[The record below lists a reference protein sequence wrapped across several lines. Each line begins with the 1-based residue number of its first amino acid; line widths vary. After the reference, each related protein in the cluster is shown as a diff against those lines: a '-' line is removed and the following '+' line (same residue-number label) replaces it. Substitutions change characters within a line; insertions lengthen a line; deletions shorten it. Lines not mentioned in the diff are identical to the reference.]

1 MSAPTPVLPTNPT
14 KTAVLLVA
22 GIGSRLRPLTDDR
35 PKALMDLG
43 GQTLLGHAV
52 KTLLGHG
59 IEDIVL
65 ATGYRED
72 AVRNAMEAA
81 GVGAR
86 IHYCRNEAFESTQNA
101 VSLLLCE
108 QAIGGRDFFKL
119 DGDLLFDVEVLG
131 RLEAAGEGRPGIA
144 AAIDARANLGEEEMK
159 VTVDASHTKLTAF
172 GKGLDPR
179 RSFGE
184 SIGIE
189 RVSGDAVS
197 SLFHGLRDAY
207 ATGRTQLYYE
217 DVYSEL
223 LGKGV
228 EGFAVAVSDL
238 PWMEIDTPEDL
249 AKARAMFATGR
260 FGT

>member
-1 MSAPTPVLPTNPT
+1 MSASAPSPVSPT

-52 KTLLGHG
+52 KTLLAHG
-59 IEDIVL
+59 VDHIVL

-72 AVRNAMEAA
+72 AVRGAMETA
-81 GVGAR
+81 GLGDRVR
-86 IHYCRNEAFESTQNA
+86 VEYCRNEAFESTQNA

-119 DGDLLFDVEVLG
+119 DGDLLFDREVLG
-131 RLEAAGEGRPGIA
+131 RLELAGGGRAGIA

-159 VTVDASHTKLTAF
+159 VTVEGDRLTAF

-179 RSFGE
+179 QSFGE

-189 RVSGDAVS
+189 RVSGAAVS

-217 DVYSEL
+217 DIYSEL

-249 AKARAMFATGR
+249 ANARALYATGR
-260 FGT
+260 FGG